1 MPTPQILETFTLG
14 GMTPDAVKLALRPI
28 SDLTHADDHSLGA
41 VLRISTAL
49 QTTLDVHLLIKLFA
63 EELGHLLPFDG
74 LRYRHDT
81 HDLAI
86 DVGKSSRHSC
96 SYRLLVQEDLLGE
109 IKISRRHKF
118 SSEEAMLIEHSMCA
132 LTYPLRNALTYLCAL
147 RAAHLDPLTGT
158 YNRASFDSNL
168 LREVELAR
176 RHSTALSM
184 IVIDIDLFKSIND
197 TYGHSVGDDV
207 IKSLARVIGKVIR
220 KSDMLFRFGGEEFVV
235 LLSNTQRDGA
245 LLLAE
250 RIRRG
255 VEQTLVHTQQRN
267 IHVTV
272 SLGVATLSPSDTAQA
287 LFDKADQALYTAKAE
302 GRNCVRSLT
311 PAPIKAEIV

>member
-1 MPTPQILETFTLG
+1 MPTPQLFETFTLG

-28 SDLTHADDHSLGA
+28 SDLTHADDQSLGA
-41 VLRISTAL
+41 VLRINTAL

-63 EELGHLLPFDG
+63 EELGHLLAFDG
-74 LRYRHDT
+74 LRYCHDT

-86 DVGKSSRHSC
+86 HLGKSGRHSC
-96 SYRLLVQEDLLGE
+96 NYRLLVQEDLLGE
-109 IKISRRHKF
+109 IKISRRRKF
-118 SSEEAMLIEHSMCA
+118 SAEEAMLIEHSMCA

-158 YNRASFDSNL
+158 HNRASFDSNL

-176 RHSTALSM
+176 RHGTALSM

-207 IKSLARVIGKVIR
+207 IKNLTRVIGKVIR

-255 VEQTLVHTQQRN
+255 VEQTLVRTQQRD
-267 IHVTV
+267 IPVTV
-272 SLGVATLSPSDTAQA
+272 SLGVATLGAGDTAQG
-287 LFDKADQALYTAKAE
+287 LFDKADKALYTAKSE

-311 PAPIKAEIV
+311 PAPVRAEIV